1 MLMHDAASRVCPP
14 ACTAAHCHCHCYCPP
29 ATRPRPKLHS
39 AQSAQRTG
47 AAHHGVG
54 NARRG
59 YSFLNPPATTIPS
72 PSAVRRRP
80 SSVSVFAFSCPQ
92 SQSTQEPQVV
102 GSRLS
107 QMFDAVLLVL
117 VLITPPALSPP
128 TNGVYVATHVRCQ
141 LSLRLRRRSSLIALA
156 LQALSPSAC
165 FQVVKLLHCFVVRA
179 KSQI

>member
-1 MLMHDAASRVCPP
+1 MQHH
-14 ACTAAHCHCHCYCPP
+14 ACARQHARLPTAT
-29 ATRPRPKLHS
+29 ATATARQPHGHGQNCTRRKAHS
-39 AQSAQRTG
+39 AP
-47 AAHHGVG
+47 
-54 NARRG
+54 ARRTTASAMRDVG
-59 YSFLNPPATTIPS
+59 IHFSIHQPPPFRLRP
-72 PSAVRRRP
+72 PSAVVRRP
-80 SSVSVFAFSCPQ
+80 SPCSRSPALSL
-92 SQSTQEPQVV
+92 SQLRQEPQVV

-128 TNGVYVATHVRCQ
+128 THGVYVATHVRCQ

-156 LQALSPSAC
+156 LQALGPSAC